1 MPDTLPI
8 RKDGTFRVELTRDE
22 DGQVLHIPGELELEG
37 TEVILRREG
46 DRLVIE
52 PVKSLANFIEYL
64 RGLSDIDD
72 EFPEIEDPPPEPVD
86 L

>member
-8 RKDGTFRVELTRDE
+8 RKDATFRAELTRDE
-22 DGQVLHIPGELELEG
+22 DGQVLHIPGELEFEG

-64 RGLSDIDD
+64 RSVGPINVDLDDIDD
-72 EFPEIEDPPPEPVD
+72 PPP
-86 L
+86 